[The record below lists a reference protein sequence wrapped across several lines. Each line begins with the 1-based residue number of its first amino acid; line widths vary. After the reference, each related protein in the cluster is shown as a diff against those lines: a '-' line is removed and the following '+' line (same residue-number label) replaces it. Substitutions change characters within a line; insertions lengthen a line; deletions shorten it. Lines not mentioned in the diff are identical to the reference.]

1 MERGGWNGP
10 RKHGEGGNTPAE
22 RGLTRR
28 GETGG
33 AVGRWRVTTAF
44 CTRACMCEYVY
55 VREYTDSLWA
65 RASTYEGTES
75 RRVSSIDENGE
86 GMVSRSVES

>member
-1 MERGGWNGP
+1 M
-10 RKHGEGGNTPAE
+10 
-22 RGLTRR
+22 
-28 GETGG
+28 
-33 AVGRWRVTTAF
+33 
-44 CTRACMCEYVY
+44 
-55 VREYTDSLWA
+55 RECTDSLWA